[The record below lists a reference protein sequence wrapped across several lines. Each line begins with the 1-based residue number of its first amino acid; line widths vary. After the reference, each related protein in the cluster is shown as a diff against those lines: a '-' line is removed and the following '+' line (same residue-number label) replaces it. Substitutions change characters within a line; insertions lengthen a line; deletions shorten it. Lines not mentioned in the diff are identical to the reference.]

1 MRPRKTEAEKKK
13 PGPKPHRA
21 FYNQIG
27 FQVARSLHAVMSD
40 ITKERNIRLEDVYAE
55 AINNFL
61 EIRRN
66 DKVIYIPSP
75 MRRFAKRIAIHMEPS
90 LEESIRTASQEDQQ
104 RLIDFFQTAVWLYL
118 KQLDRLPS

>member
-1 MRPRKTEAEKKK
+1 
-13 PGPKPHRA
+13 
-21 FYNQIG
+21 
-27 FQVARSLHAVMSD
+27 
-40 ITKERNIRLEDVYAE
+40 
-55 AINNFL
+55 
-61 EIRRN
+61 
-66 DKVIYIPSP
+66 